1 MARDLRS
8 ACRLREVSGRA
19 SKCASPSA
27 DGQRVWCG
35 VKRHADFL
43 GILYLA
49 WGAIFAL
56 VGLAGLALAGGALA
70 IARGGGPVSVNSE
83 FAAGL
88 TALTLGLI
96 AMLAL
101 LFGSLHLWIGA
112 MLRRYRP
119 WARLLAL
126 ALAVINL
133 VLFPF
138 GTALAGYALWVLL
151 TEEGRALYLDAAADA
166 VPS

>member
-1 MARDLRS
+1 M
-8 ACRLREVSGRA
+8 
-19 SKCASPSA
+19 
-27 DGQRVWCG
+27 
-35 VKRHADFL
+35 KRHADFL
-43 GILYLA
+43 GVLYLI
-49 WGAIFAL
+49 WGAIFTL

-70 IARGGGPVSVNSE
+70 IAQGGGPVSVNSD

-96 AMLAL
+96 AVLGL
-101 LFGSLHLWIGA
+101 LFGLVHLWIGTG
-112 MLRRYRP
+112 LRRYRP

-126 ALAVINL
+126 GLAVINL

-151 TEEGRALYLDAAADA
+151 KDEGRELYVSPLA
-166 VPS
+166 

>member
-1 MARDLRS
+1 
-8 ACRLREVSGRA
+8 
-19 SKCASPSA
+19 
-27 DGQRVWCG
+27 

-56 VGLAGLALAGGALA
+56 VSLAAFALAGGAIA
-70 IARGGGPVSVNSE
+70 IARGGGPVSVGSD

-88 TALTLGLI
+88 TAFTFGVIALLALVLGL
-96 AMLAL
+96 
-101 LFGSLHLWIGA
+101 LHLWIGA
-112 MLRRYRP
+112 AVRRFRP

-126 ALAVINL
+126 GLAVIDL

-138 GTALAGYALWVLL
+138 GTALGTYALWVLL
-151 TEEGRALYLDAAADA
+151 TDEGRSLY
-166 VPS
+166 VPPAQTH

>member
-1 MARDLRS
+1 M
-8 ACRLREVSGRA
+8 
-19 SKCASPSA
+19 
-27 DGQRVWCG
+27 
-35 VKRHADFL
+35 KRHTDFL
-43 GILYLA
+43 GLLYLA

-70 IARGGGPVSVNSE
+70 IARGGGPVTVSSE

-96 AMLAL
+96 AVLAL
-101 LFGSLHLWIGA
+101 VFGALHLWIGA
-112 MLRRYRP
+112 VLRRYRP

-126 ALAVINL
+126 GLAVINL

-138 GTALAGYALWVLL
+138 GTALSGYAFWVLL
-151 TEEGRALYLDAAADA
+151 NEQGRSLY
-166 VPS
+166 VPTQA